1 MGKRILSLPIGEI
14 EVKII
19 RSSRRTVALYVRP
32 GGTLILRAPW
42 FVPAG
47 VLMKFAAG
55 KAGWIEKQITRL
67 KGISPPGAP
76 VAVSDGSSVPF
87 MGRELTVK
95 VMRGSVRR
103 ASHDL
108 ERLILTV
115 RDGDGPAE
123 LAGMAE
129 AWYLREA
136 KSYLPVRTKELAATH
151 SALLPAP
158 GAVSVRKMRRR
169 WGTCHSGGAIWL
181 NRELMKKDPELID
194 YVIIHELCH
203 LVHHNHGK
211 EYYALLG
218 KIIPDFREKRRSLNQ
233 H

>member
-1 MGKRILSLPIGEI
+1 MGKRTLSLPIGEI
-14 EVKII
+14 EVEII

-181 NRELMKKDPELID
+181 NR
-194 YVIIHELCH
+194 
-203 LVHHNHGK
+203 
-211 EYYALLG
+211 
-218 KIIPDFREKRRSLNQ
+218 
-233 H
+233 